1 LPDTSLSLTPKPV
14 VPLPIIPKS
23 MTPTPDTSISVIPSR
38 IISRPVTPVPDTS
51 LSLTPKPVVP
61 SPIIPRSLDIPSVIG
76 YSPMYKTNS
85 IKIFDNKIPSETTEP
100 RLTYFP
106 NVDDEVKRA
115 DASAIIHTYLQ
126 RLSRMRKQ

>member
-1 LPDTSLSLTPKPV
+1 
-14 VPLPIIPKS
+14 
-23 MTPTPDTSISVIPSR
+23 MIPSR

-51 LSLTPKPVVP
+51 ISLTPKPVVP
-61 SPIIPRSLDIPSVIG
+61 SPIIPKSLDILSVIG